1 MFLIADV
8 YLPYC
13 CGENGDYTQLLVEGA
28 ISDQPYMTM
37 KELDVIKLN
46 YKIYISEE
54 RKKQAETA
62 KAKAKRAR
70 R

>member
-1 MFLIADV
+1 MFLISDV

-13 CGENGDYTQLLVEGA
+13 NGENGDYTQLLVDGA

-37 KELDVIKLN
+37 KELDVIRLN
-46 YKIYISEE
+46 YKIFISEE
-54 RKKQAETA
+54 RKKQAEAT
-62 KAKAKRAR
+62 KAKAKRSR